1 MNYISTPDVPAQRAG
16 VSEPYKP
23 SFPDLN
29 PTGPQVNAKDHEAAG
44 TALHAGLAWAVAG
57 IAIFWLV
64 VGTMGI
70 GLLAFVVAFLLD
82 IFVRKRVMASLRA
95 SCLELGPQQLPE
107 VYACAQ
113 VYSQRLGLKETPR
126 IFIAEGSALN
136 AASLRVGA
144 RRVVL
149 LLDDVVW
156 GALKAGDPRA
166 LSFVLAHELAHHALG
181 HTRGLRRYLSQVYR
195 KLSRLD
201 EFSCDAV
208 ALQLVGERD
217 AAYNGLIMLM
227 VGPQL
232 LPFINR
238 DQLFKQAQEADADKH
253 TKRAERVHTH
263 PFLARRI
270 HALRNIPMARRS
282 PPER

>member
-23 SFPDLN
+23 AFPTLN
-29 PTGPQVNAKDHEAAG
+29 AAGPQVNAKDHEVAG
-44 TALHAGLAWAVAG
+44 TALHSTLAWAVWG
-57 IAIFWLV
+57 ISMLV
-64 VGTMGI
+64 FVAATWGV
-70 GLLAFVVAFLLD
+70 GLLALLLGWLID
-82 IFVRKRVMASLRA
+82 VYVRRRVMASLRA

-126 IFIAEGSALN
+126 IFIAEGSAMN
-136 AASLRVGA
+136 AAALRVGA
-144 RRVVL
+144 RKLVL
-149 LLDDVVW
+149 LVDDVVW

-181 HTRGLRRYLSQVYR
+181 HTNGVRRYLSQVYR

-208 ALQLVGERD
+208 ALQLVGERE

-232 LPFINR
+232 LPFVNR

-253 TKRAERVHTH
+253 TKKAERVHTH

-270 HALRNIPMARRS
+270 HALRNVTLARAAR
-282 PPER
+282 

>member
-1 MNYISTPDVPAQRAG
+1 MNYISTPETAAQRAG

-23 SFPDLN
+23 AFPDLN
-29 PTGPQVNAKDHEAAG
+29 PNGPQVNAKDHEVAG
-44 TALHAGLAWAVAG
+44 TALHSILAWTVWG
-57 IAIFWLV
+57 ICVLV
-64 VGTMGI
+64 LLLTTWGVGA
-70 GLLAFVVAFLLD
+70 LAFLVAWMLD
-82 IFVRKRVMASLRA
+82 FIVRRRVMASLRA

-113 VYSQRLGLKETPR
+113 VYAQRLGLKETPR
-126 IFIAEGSALN
+126 IFIAEGSAMN

-144 RRVVL
+144 RKVVL
-149 LLDDVVW
+149 LVDDVVW

-181 HTRGLRRYLSQVYR
+181 HTGGVRRYLSQVYR

-208 ALQLVGERD
+208 AFQLVGERE

-232 LPFINR
+232 LPFVNR

-253 TKRAERVHTH
+253 TLRAERVHTH

-270 HALRNIPMARRS
+270 HALRNVALARGTHG
-282 PPER
+282 